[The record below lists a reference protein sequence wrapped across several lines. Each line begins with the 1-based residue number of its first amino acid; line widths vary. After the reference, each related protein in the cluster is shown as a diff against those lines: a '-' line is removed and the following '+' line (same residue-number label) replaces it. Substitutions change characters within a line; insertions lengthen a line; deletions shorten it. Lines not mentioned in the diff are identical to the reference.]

1 MSRSSTATAPR
12 SIRDHIDITDDFADG
27 FVNALRV
34 ETIDK
39 TYFAA
44 ESAERM
50 GGVLTTFNNG
60 VYTACEPCEE
70 KPDKAPTWRIKARK
84 IIWNGEKKTVRF
96 ENANFEFFGFPLAYL
111 PAFEIADPTVKRKC
125 GFLFPG
131 IGYNSRSR
139 RRRQRPL
146 LFRAC
151 RRPTT

>member
-12 SIRDHIDITDDFADG
+12 SIPTQIDITDDFADG

-60 VYTACEPCEE
+60 VYTACEPCED
-70 KPDKAPTWRIKARK
+70 KPDKAPIWRIKAQK
-84 IIWNGEKKTVRF
+84 IIWNGKKKTVRF
-96 ENANFEFFGFPLAYL
+96 ENRELRVLRL
-111 PAFEIADPTVKRKC
+111 PARLPAGFEIADPTVKRKS
-125 GFLFPG
+125 GFLIPS
-131 IGYNSRSR
+131 ISYKSRPR
-139 RRRQRPL
+139 LRRQRFPIISR
-146 LFRAC
+146 F
-151 RRPTT
+151 RRPMT